1 MPAYCDVDGLPC
13 HASQELFRTILR
25 ERWGFDGI
33 VASDYAGI
41 EMLQTAH
48 HLTDDPEVV
57 ASMAL
62 EAGVDLELPR
72 LSAYAGP
79 LRSALESGRVDEALL
94 DETVG
99 RILDIKFRLGL
110 FDCPYRD
117 EPTEA
122 ELAALADDEV
132 QLGLELA
139 RRSIVLVANDGILPL
154 SPSLRRI
161 AVVGP
166 GADSPREFLG
176 DYSHLVHVETL
187 VETRRRGT
195 QAFGIIAEGASVV
208 VEDELAGRR
217 TLLDALRAR
226 LGGCEILHATGTGIH
241 DGSDAAIA
249 EAVDIA
255 RRSDVAIVVVA
266 ERSGLTADSTTGEF
280 RDRRDLGLFGRQQE
294 LVDAVAATGTPVVLV
309 VVSGRPLVLERAAG
323 QCAAI
328 LLAWVPGDAG
338 PEALTDVLTGAA
350 DASGRLPVTMPR
362 NVGQVPL
369 TYRHHPTGGRSNPL
383 GDYVDGP
390 TSPLWPFGFG
400 LSYTRFEISALHL
413 DRTVVPTRDGEVTVQ
428 AEVVNVG
435 DRAGDEVV
443 QLYVRDE
450 EATVARPVRELR
462 GFQRVHLAPGERRT
476 VAFTLHAEQFAYTGA
491 DMRRVVEPGRVT
503 VFVGRSSDD
512 LPLRATIE
520 LTGPIVD
527 LSVRRHY
534 LTRTAIR

>member
-1 MPAYCDVDGLPC
+1 
-13 HASQELFRTILR
+13 
-25 ERWGFDGI
+25 
-33 VASDYAGI
+33 
-41 EMLQTAH
+41 MLQTAH

-79 LRSALESGRVDEALL
+79 LRSALESGRVGEALL

-208 VEDELAGRR
+208 VEDELAGRP
-217 TLLDALRAR
+217 TLLDALRGR

-400 LSYTRFEISALHL
+400 MSYTRFEISALHL

-491 DMRRVVEPGRVT
+491 DMRRVVEPGRVSL
-503 VFVGRSSDD
+503 FVGRSSDD